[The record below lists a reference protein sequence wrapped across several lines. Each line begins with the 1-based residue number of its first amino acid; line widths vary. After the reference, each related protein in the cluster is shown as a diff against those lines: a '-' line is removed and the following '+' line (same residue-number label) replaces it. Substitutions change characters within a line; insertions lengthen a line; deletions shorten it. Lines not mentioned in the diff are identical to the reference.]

1 MRHLKVFA
9 AMASIVLFAT
19 AAAAAEGKNI
29 LRGGFQFS
37 SPSGDLTIPDATYY
51 QFTKPDDRLPT
62 NLDLSMLDDIV
73 YEADNATGG
82 WIAYERKITDL
93 IGVNF
98 DISVARYDVTV
109 KGGDTNGTF
118 GTQKAI
124 PLTLTALFHPLR
136 TKRLDLYAGAGLSH
150 VRYDNFRI
158 ETKYHRLYTKTL
170 IKPDNPDDPVS
181 SQIDTVFSQDRFR
194 SANDLTWAVQAG
206 LDIKLTPVLGL
217 NIDAKYIKSAVEWE
231 NFGHTTESLDINPLN
246 IGFGCAV
253 RF

>member
-9 AMASIVLFAT
+9 AMALIVLFAT
-19 AAAAAEGKNI
+19 AAVAAEAKNI
-29 LRGGFQFS
+29 LRGGVQFS

-51 QFTKPDDRLPT
+51 RFMKPGDRLTT

-93 IGVNF
+93 IGINF
-98 DISVARYDVTV
+98 DISVARYDVTL
-109 KGGDTNGTF
+109 KGGDTSGTF
-118 GTQKAI
+118 GTQKAM

-158 ETKYHRLYTKTL
+158 ETKYQRLYTKTL
-170 IKPDNPDDPVS
+170 VKTGDPDEPFLS
-181 SQIDTVFSQDRFR
+181 EIHTVFSQDRFR
-194 SANDLTWAVQAG
+194 SANDTTWAVQAG
-206 LDIKLTPVLGL
+206 LDIKLTAVLGL
-217 NIDAKYIKSAVEWE
+217 NIDVKYIKSEVEWE
-231 NFGHTTESLDINPLN
+231 DFGHTTESLDINPLN